1 MIEVSVEQGK
11 VAVHGHSGYASAG
24 SDIVCAGV
32 SALFQTMIKAIQDL
46 TDDKIIY
53 NIVPG
58 LSDVTY
64 DSLSE
69 KSQILMDSFLTGIS
83 MIAQTYP
90 DHVRLLLG
98 HT

>member
-1 MIEVSVEQGK
+1 MIEVSVEKGK

-46 TDDKIIY
+46 TDDEITY
-53 NIVPG
+53 NIASG
-58 LSDVTY
+58 SSDVTY

-69 KSQILMDSFLTGIS
+69 KSQILLDSFLTGIS
-83 MIAQTYP
+83 MMAQTYP
-90 DHVRLLLG
+90 DHVRLLCR